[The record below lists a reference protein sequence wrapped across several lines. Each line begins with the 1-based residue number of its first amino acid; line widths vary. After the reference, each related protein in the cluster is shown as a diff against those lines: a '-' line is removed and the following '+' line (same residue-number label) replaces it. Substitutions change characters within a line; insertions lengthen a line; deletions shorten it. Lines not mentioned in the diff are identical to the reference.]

1 MNNKNITNFDEI
13 ASSFG
18 GDLYEFN
25 DGNYKDLDE
34 TAPGDRDWDAV
45 SDGPAHENNCVGN
58 IDEAQLTD
66 QTSACPDGMN
76 DDDVNEDVPP
86 WDGPSDSPQPSPDDN
101 IDDEGIEDLNDAMS
115 NIMEEMESILDDSSS
130 EDAETNYQEECSM
143 PPDSGDSEESSNNK
157 EKESEEDGDQK
168 ELEESIEESE
178 SVKEM
183 EDLMSQQPEAPA
195 IIDPPENKEKA
206 KHKLGKIYE
215 HVIRADDSIEKWN
228 RKYKNRLPLLCSNGL
243 IIKDYHYLLPKV
255 LRIIL
260 AHWKEEEHAPPIL
273 LFGGAG
279 CGKSMLIS
287 GVCQVLGSDLF
298 RNNFG
303 PTTTESVI
311 DGYKNVINGDYVNGI
326 LREPY
331 EFGHMA
337 NWEEVDAA
345 EGGVLPFANTP
356 LSDDQFRFSDGI
368 VTEKHKRF
376 LMIASSNTNGTGA
389 ASGYIRNP
397 MDSAFLDRFVKI
409 ESGYDQG
416 LELQLTDNN
425 PITSICHKVRDK
437 LDQRPTKVV
446 LSFRSIINCIKLDKW
461 GICKDPVEQAHKTWG
476 YQLEK
481 EEVAQ
486 ILNQV
491 RKSIAKK
498 PIGGTS

>member
-25 DGNYKDLDE
+25 DGNYKNLDE

-130 EDAETNYQEECSM
+130 EDTETNYQEECSM

-215 HVIRADDSIEKWN
+215 HVIRADDSF
-228 RKYKNRLPLLCSNGL
+228 LLMRTAL
-243 IIKDYHYLLPKV
+243 
-255 LRIIL
+255 
-260 AHWKEEEHAPPIL
+260 
-273 LFGGAG
+273 
-279 CGKSMLIS
+279 
-287 GVCQVLGSDLF
+287 
-298 RNNFG
+298 
-303 PTTTESVI
+303 
-311 DGYKNVINGDYVNGI
+311 
-326 LREPY
+326 
-331 EFGHMA
+331 
-337 NWEEVDAA
+337 
-345 EGGVLPFANTP
+345 
-356 LSDDQFRFSDGI
+356 
-368 VTEKHKRF
+368 
-376 LMIASSNTNGTGA
+376 
-389 ASGYIRNP
+389 
-397 MDSAFLDRFVKI
+397 
-409 ESGYDQG
+409 
-416 LELQLTDNN
+416 
-425 PITSICHKVRDK
+425 
-437 LDQRPTKVV
+437 
-446 LSFRSIINCIKLDKW
+446 
-461 GICKDPVEQAHKTWG
+461 
-476 YQLEK
+476 
-481 EEVAQ
+481 
-486 ILNQV
+486 
-491 RKSIAKK
+491 
-498 PIGGTS
+498 